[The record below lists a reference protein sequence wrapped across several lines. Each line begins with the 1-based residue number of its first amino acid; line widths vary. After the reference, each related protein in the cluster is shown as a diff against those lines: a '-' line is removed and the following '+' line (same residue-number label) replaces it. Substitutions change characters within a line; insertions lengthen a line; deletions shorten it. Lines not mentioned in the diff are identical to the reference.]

1 MKITA
6 ERIPPAKSLLPT
18 KDLRKLIKLAR
29 SVETVE
35 LVETQNDL
43 PAEGLMKLAED
54 GKAFEFLDDFRE
66 DIYNVKDLKVRYK

>member
-18 KDLRKLIKLAR
+18 KDLRRLIKLAR
-29 SVETVE
+29 SVERVE

-43 PAEGLMKLAED
+43 PVEGLMKLAEQ
-54 GKAFEFLDDFRE
+54 GKAFEFLEHAQE
-66 DIYNVKDLKVRYK
+66 DIYTVKDLKIRYK